1 MIAKTTHRKY
11 ANYEHYIGVCADGRS
26 TAIFIL
32 DEKEEQLKRKELQDF
47 MQLSGAVKMFK
58 IWTARGGK
66 CKEEVIL

>member
-1 MIAKTTHRKY
+1 LIAKTTHKRY
-11 ANYEHYIGVCADGRS
+11 ANYEQYIGVCADGSS
-26 TAIFIL
+26 TAVFIL
-32 DEKEEQLKRKELQDF
+32 DEKDEQLRMKELQKF